1 MKVKNILVSQP
12 QPVEAEKSPYTKM
25 AQKHGLNIDY
35 IKFIKIEGISGK
47 EFRQSRVNLQD
58 YNSIIFTSRQ
68 AVDHFFRISKE
79 LRFTVPE
86 TMKYFCLSESTA
98 FYLQRYVQFRK
109 RKIFIG
115 QQTFGEL
122 LDVIKK
128 HKDDKFLFP
137 CSEIHKQDI
146 PDMLDEA
153 GIKYKKA
160 VIYRTLA
167 ADLSHINIADYD
179 MLVFFSPSGVKSL
192 FNNFPEFEQ
201 NGHVIA
207 TFGATT
213 AKAAKELGLD
223 VQIEAPT
230 KESPSMTMAIEEFI
244 KDCRKKTK

>member
-1 MKVKNILVSQP
+1 MKVRNILVSQP

-68 AVDHFFRISKE
+68 AVDHFFRIAKE

-86 TMKYFCLSESTA
+86 TTKYFCLSESTA

-122 LDVIKK
+122 LDIIKK

-167 ADLSHINIADYD
+167 SDLSHINLADYD

-192 FNNFPEFEQ
+192 FNNFPDFVQ
-201 NGHVIA
+201 NEHVIA

-213 AKAAKELGLD
+213 AKAARDLGLD